1 LDGLLHE
8 VAAREGNIY
17 PLTWNS
23 SNNGRNTIFPMANSI
38 QSDFD
43 SALFAKTK
51 SASSEAP
58 PEISVAEPNEHNMTD
73 SLNSDDT
80 VNWEDIKSSASNMFH
95 VWGDG
100 GELEWAEECW
110 GHFKAKGLAGNST
123 ILERTGSLLRL
134 VTLACIYEEFAGLA
148 WDENPESGV
157 DYLSEDL
164 EIDPLALGILA
175 AAACPDNFNDA
186 GDEYELR
193 EAALVS
199 ATNAQRGEIFAC
211 LCAAYGDEIQLYSRM
226 ARTYPSERDGDEF
239 DVTGGNC
246 RSLQF
251 VQDGFPA

>member
-1 LDGLLHE
+1 
-8 VAAREGNIY
+8 
-17 PLTWNS
+17 
-23 SNNGRNTIFPMANSI
+23 MANSN

-43 SALFAKTK
+43 SALFAKAK

-58 PEISVAEPNEHNMTD
+58 PEISAADTIEQNMTD

-80 VNWEDIKSSASNMFH
+80 VNWEDIKGSASNMFH

-100 GELEWAEECW
+100 GEFEWAEECW

-123 ILERTGSLLRL
+123 ILEQTATNLRL

-157 DYLSEDL
+157 DYLSENL
-164 EIDPLALGILA
+164 EIDSLALGILA
-175 AAACPDNFNDA
+175 ATASPDNFNDA

-193 EAALVS
+193 EAALLS
-199 ATNAQRGEIFAC
+199 ATSAQRSEIFAC
-211 LCAAYGDEIQLYSRM
+211 LCAAYGGEVPLYSRM

-251 VQDGFPA
+251 VMNGFS